1 MTPKEFFERAATDRR
16 RFLIGSA
23 LGAGA
28 LMLPGVGLRRA
39 MAADDYALASSIR
52 SLSNAFHSAWNAGG
66 EAFAKS
72 VSGKY
77 SALVTEGNSEKGV
90 ADIRAFLAQN
100 GAKSVLG
107 CDPNDSPDARPI
119 VEAVHAAGGF
129 VTTVWNKPDDLH
141 PWDFGNNYVAH
152 MSFDG
157 APAGQQTADA
167 LFEAMGGSGGIV
179 ALGGIPSNVPAIQ
192 RKAGL
197 MEAIKAN
204 GKVELLD
211 FQDAD
216 WDATKANNIVSAWIT
231 RFGSDIKGIWAAN
244 DGMAIGA
251 LEALRAEGLAGQVPV
266 TGIDGT
272 KDAVTAVKNGE
283 MAATVDWDP
292 FWIGGI
298 ALSLSYHAATGAIT
312 PEKEPKDHREFYAT
326 GKLIGK
332 ADIEE
337 YWKTHIETSPPAPDW
352 NDLWGRFDKAIAG

>member
-1 MTPKEFFERAATDRR
+1 MNIRDFYAAAELDRR

-28 LMLPGVGLRRA
+28 LVAPGLGLRRA
-39 MAADDYALASSIR
+39 FAAPDLALASSIR
-52 SLSNAFHSAWNAGG
+52 SLSNAFHATWNAGS

-72 VSGKY
+72 VAAPY
-77 SALVTEGNSEKGV
+77 TALVTEGNSEKGV
-90 ADIRAFLAQN
+90 ADIRAFLAQH
-100 GAKSVLG
+100 GAGSVIG
-107 CDPNDSPDARPI
+107 IDPNDAPDARPI
-119 VEAVHAAGGF
+119 VEAVAAAGGF

-157 APAGQQTADA
+157 VPAGVQTANA

-179 ALGGIPSNVPAIQ
+179 ALGGIPSNISALQ

-197 MEAIKAN
+197 MDAIKAN
-204 GKVELLD
+204 GNVELLD

-216 WDATKANNIVSAWIT
+216 WDATKANNVVSAWIT

-251 LEALRAEGLAGQVPV
+251 LEALRAEGLVGQVPV
-266 TGIDGT
+266 TGVDGT
-272 KDAVTAVKNGE
+272 KDAITAVKQGE

-298 ALSLSYHAATGAIT
+298 SLSLSYHAATGAIV
-312 PEKEPKDHREFYAT
+312 PEKEPHEHREFYCK
-326 GKLIGK
+326 GILITR

-337 YWKTHIETSPPAPDW
+337 YWKTHIEQAQPEPDW
-352 NDLWGRFDKAIAG
+352 NDIWGRVDRQIG

>member
-1 MTPKEFFERAATDRR
+1 MKIRDFYEAAALDRR

-23 LGAGA
+23 LGAGTL
-28 LMLPGVGLRRA
+28 LMPGLARPAFATSDV
-39 MAADDYALASSIR
+39 ALASSIR
-52 SLSNAFHSAWNAGG
+52 SLSNAFHAAWNAGA
-66 EAFAKS
+66 EAFATS
-72 VSGKY
+72 IGARHT
-77 SALVTEGNSEKGV
+77 ALVTEGNSEKGV
-90 ADIRAFLAQN
+90 ADIRAFLAQH
-100 GAKSVLG
+100 GTRAVLG
-107 CDPNDSPDARPI
+107 VDPNDAPDARPI
-119 VEAVHAAGGF
+119 VEAVSAGGGF

-157 APAGQQTADA
+157 TPAGAQTAEA

-179 ALGGIPSNVPAIQ
+179 ALGGIPSNKPAIQ

-197 MEAIKAN
+197 LEAVEAN
-204 GKVELLD
+204 GNVQLLD

-216 WDATKANNIVSAWIT
+216 WDATKANSVVSAWIT

-251 LEALRAEGLAGQVPV
+251 LEALRAEGLAGQIPV

-272 KDAVTAVKNGE
+272 RDAVTAVRNGE

-298 ALSLSYHAATGAIT
+298 ALSLSYQAATGKIV
-312 PEKEPKDHREFYAT
+312 PENEPQEHREFYAA
-326 GKLIGK
+326 GKLITQ
-332 ADIEE
+332 ADIQE
-337 YWKTHIETSPPAPDW
+337 YWAANVEQSPPEPDW
-352 NDLWGRFDKAIAG
+352 NDLWGRLDRQIN

>member
-1 MTPKEFFERAATDRR
+1 MPLIEVSTYQRWIENVADRIDPLVSASKPNPEIFLRAAE
-16 RFLIGSA
+16 A
-23 LGAGA
+23 LGTARDRTLVLEDSYNGVRAG
-28 LMLPGVGLRRA
+28 
-39 MAADDYALASSIR
+39 
-52 SLSNAFHSAWNAGG
+52 
-66 EAFAKS
+66 
-72 VSGKY
+72 
-77 SALVTEGNSEKGV
+77 
-90 ADIRAFLAQN
+90 
-100 GAKSVLG
+100 
-107 CDPNDSPDARPI
+107 
-119 VEAVHAAGGF
+119 AAGGF